1 MQQTNRHISMD
12 WRAGS
17 SKSGASAN
25 MTSILWRRLSSVA
38 SQKHPLIQPSKL
50 SQQILQNF
58 IILTAA
64 FKTSLPMFIF
74 VPIFPLMIVHYM
86 YVVNPVQKYLKPCR
100 SYKMLGKT
108 FDLTDNL
115 RHACAIYHRVCHM
128 SCHGLFICY
137 ESADIKVKQP
147 GSDLT
152 DQ

>member
-1 MQQTNRHISMD
+1 
-12 WRAGS
+12 
-17 SKSGASAN
+17 
-25 MTSILWRRLSSVA
+25 
-38 SQKHPLIQPSKL
+38 
-50 SQQILQNF
+50 
-58 IILTAA
+58 
-64 FKTSLPMFIF
+64 MFIF

-152 DQ
+152 DHDH